1 LKDSSGTIAE
11 PVVRP
16 SSGVFYPE
24 IDGMRAFAAFN
35 VLACHALL
43 GTKWA
48 PLWLI
53 ALQDGA
59 LGVEFFFVLSGFLLF
74 VPFAKAR
81 IEGTPWP
88 SLKGYAIRRVLRI
101 LPAYYVAVVLIL
113 LFQRSEAFTSVKG
126 LWTILGHATMT
137 FTFSTETM
145 KAFNPVFWTLAVEEQ
160 FYFLLPFAALLF
172 CRRGGRWIVL
182 ATVPASHFLIYA
194 LDRWWPGHHY
204 LLTATLPFRWDGFAF
219 GIFICL
225 SYFQG
230 GRERVGEG
238 AKGWLRAAAGIG
250 GFVFSFLVVVL
261 GQFRLLNDDQLQ
273 VGLMA
278 LGFAVLLWATLA
290 GPTWLGGPW
299 RWKPV
304 RYLGLLTYS
313 VYLWH
318 WQVAEQVRHLTAA
331 PTGPGSTVVRIA
343 TVFVFTV
350 LIATVSY
357 WLVERPFM
365 QLRKRFKS

>member
-1 LKDSSGTIAE
+1 
-11 PVVRP
+11 
-16 SSGVFYPE
+16 
-24 IDGMRAFAAFN
+24 MRALAAFN
-35 VLACHALL
+35 VLMCHALL
-43 GTKWA
+43 GTRWA
-48 PLWLI
+48 PVWLI

-81 IEGTPWP
+81 IEGAPWP
-88 SLKGYAIRRVLRI
+88 SLRGYAIRRVLRI

-113 LFQRSEAFTSVKG
+113 LFQRSEAFASVKG
-126 LWTILGHATMT
+126 LWTILSHATMT

-145 KAFNPVFWTLAVEEQ
+145 KAFSPVFWTLAVEEQ

-172 CRRGGRWIVL
+172 CLRGGRWIVL
-182 ATVPASHFLIYA
+182 ATVPLSHFIIFA
-194 LDRWWPGHHY
+194 LDRYWPNHYY

-225 SYFQG
+225 SYFRS
-230 GRERVGEG
+230 GRERVGDG
-238 AKGWLRAAAGIG
+238 VRGWIRALIG
-250 GFVFSFLVVVL
+250 LGGLVFPFCVVVL
-261 GQFRLLNDDQLQ
+261 KQHRLIKDDQL
-273 VGLMA
+273 VLGLQA
-278 LGFAVLLWATLA
+278 LGFAVLLWATLS
-290 GPTWLGGPW
+290 GPKWFGSPW

-318 WQVAEQVRHLTAA
+318 WQVSEQVRHLTEA
-331 PTGPGSTVVRIA
+331 PTGPGSAFMRIA

-350 LIATVSY
+350 PVAAVSY
-357 WLVERPFM
+357 WLVEKPFM
-365 QLRKRFKS
+365 QLRKRFKA